1 MVDRTNRPNPIQLPF
16 EGAADTFG
24 CEIDRDV
31 QIPMNGLL
39 SNRSSGRKKFDSNAA
54 GGVRNIAG
62 SWDVFD
68 TDTDASKLSYEPAER
83 EVEAPL
89 DVRAQGSFQ
98 VSALDVNI
106 DIHVFLGPLVFS
118 PLLYRGRALFGQL
131 ETVLDTIRDSR
142 SMIQGWNG

>member
-1 MVDRTNRPNPIQLPF
+1 MNRTNRPNPTQLPL

-54 GGVRNIAG
+54 GGVWNIAG

-68 TDTDASKLSYEPAER
+68 TDTDASKLSDEPAER

-106 DIHVFLGPLVFS
+106 DIHVSLDLLFS
-118 PLLYRGRALFGQL
+118 LPSCIEGRHSS
-131 ETVLDTIRDSR
+131 D
-142 SMIQGWNG
+142 N